1 MKDFSEKDILLAQ
14 RVWKA
19 VENDQKLRTLF
30 WMDSK
35 FVLILL
41 NNEAKKYANKPQWLC
56 AALNCENPEE
66 RAAVAIAE
74 YLSELSL
81 EEA

>member
-1 MKDFSEKDILLAQ
+1 MKDFSEKDVLLAQ
-14 RVWKA
+14 RVWR
-19 VENDQKLRTLF
+19 VVRDDDNLRSLF
-30 WMDSK
+30 LMDPN
-35 FVLILL
+35 FVSVWL
-41 NNEAKKYANKPQWLC
+41 EKYANKSQPQWLC